1 MEVEK
6 VEKARSGSSTNG
18 NDGKYFTR
26 SCTTSNEVPPKKK
39 VKQATK

>member
-18 NDGKYFTR
+18 NDGKYFTW
-26 SCTTSNEVPPKKK
+26 SCTTSDEVPHKKK